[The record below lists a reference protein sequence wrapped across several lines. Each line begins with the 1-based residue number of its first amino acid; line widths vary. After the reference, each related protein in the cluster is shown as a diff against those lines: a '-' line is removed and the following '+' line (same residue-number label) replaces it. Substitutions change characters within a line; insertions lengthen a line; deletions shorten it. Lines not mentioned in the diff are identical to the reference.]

1 MLHWRLVGRSTYER
15 LSAQESSFV
24 KFEGAG
30 IPVHISAIA
39 VFGEAPADDDTSV
52 QGETARTTR
61 TQGGFPNIE
70 RIRAQVGSRLHLI
83 PRYRRRLA
91 FTPLQGHP
99 IWVDDETFDLSYHVR
114 HAALPHPGTDAQLHE
129 FASQIVSQPLDLS
142 RPLWELWLVEGLAN
156 GGFGLVAK
164 IHHCMVDGVSGV
176 GVMTALLSPT
186 AQTAIDPAPA
196 WKPRPMPGML
206 RFLGDSLEGGTR
218 RGLETLRWLQSSLL
232 RPIETVGALLDT
244 TAMGWDTLRAGLTS
258 PDETPL
264 TAPIGRQRRIDCRRL
279 DLAEVRDVRKRLDGS
294 VNDVVLTVV
303 AGAMR
308 SFLRRRRVKLGGLD
322 FRVVVPVDT
331 RTGEEDEHVGN
342 RVSAWFL
349 SLPLAERSAR
359 QRFLKIR
366 SQTRHLKKT
375 HAERGVDAFLRFAD
389 WAGSTRLPF
398 WGVNLVNWMRPYNLI
413 VTNVHGP
420 QFPLYLLGAPLRDF
434 TPAIPLFQNQ
444 ALSVAAV
451 SYLGGLYFGITG
463 DRDLV
468 PDLERFGDALDASFE
483 ELKRVA
489 ENP

>member
-1 MLHWRLVGRSTYER
+1 MLHWRSVRGPTYER
-15 LSAQESSFV
+15 LSAQDSSFV

-39 VFGEAPADDDTSV
+39 VFGEVPGDDDSSV

-61 TQGGFPNIE
+61 TLGGTPNIE
-70 RIRAQVGSRLHLI
+70 RIRAHVGSRLHLI
-83 PRYRRRLA
+83 PHYRRRLA

-99 IWVDDETFDLSYHVR
+99 IWVDDETFDLTYHVR
-114 HAALPHPGTDAQLHE
+114 HAALPQPGTNAQLRE

-142 RPLWELWLVEGLAN
+142 RPLWELWLVEGLAD

-176 GVMTALLSPT
+176 GVMTALFSPT

-196 WKPRPMPGML
+196 WKPRPSPGML
-206 RFLGDSLEGGTR
+206 QFLTDGLEGGAR
-218 RGLETLRWLQSSLL
+218 LGLETLRSLRSSVL
-232 RPIETVGALLDT
+232 RPIQTAGALIDT
-244 TAMGWDTLRAGLTS
+244 AAMGWDSLRSGLT
-258 PDETPL
+258 PPGETPL
-264 TAPIGRQRRIDCRRL
+264 TAPIGRQRLIDCRRL
-279 DLAEVRDVRKRLDGS
+279 DLAEIRDVRKRLDGS

-308 SFLRRRRVKLGGLD
+308 SFLGRRRVKLGGLD

-331 RTGEEDEHVGN
+331 RTGEEDERVGN

-349 SLPLAERSAR
+349 SLPLAERNAR
-359 QRFLKIR
+359 RRFLKIR

-375 HAERGVDAFLRFAD
+375 DAERGVDAFLRFAD

-398 WGVNLVNWMRPYNLI
+398 WGVNLVNWVRPYNLI

-420 QFPLYLLGAPLRDF
+420 QFPLYLLGAPLREF
-434 TPAIPLFQNQ
+434 TPAIPGPSPRTSRNT
-444 ALSVAAV
+444 SVGAT
-451 SYLGGLYFGITG
+451 SPSFPFSR
-463 DRDLV
+463 DR
-468 PDLERFGDALDASFE
+468 ASSP
-483 ELKRVA
+483 RI
-489 ENP
+489 